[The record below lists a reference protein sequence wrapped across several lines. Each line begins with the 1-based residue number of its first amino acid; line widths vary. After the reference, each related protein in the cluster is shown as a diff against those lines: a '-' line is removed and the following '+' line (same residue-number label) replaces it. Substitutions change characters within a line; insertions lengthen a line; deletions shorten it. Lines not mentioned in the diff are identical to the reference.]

1 MNTELELKLYFTI
14 FHKKKKCQHPSKW
27 YLVQNWIKIFF
38 IVNQILNKLKVY
50 FYIWRKYLLKVSTEV
65 RIIHQQKPKFGISL
79 NFKKTS
85 IWRYT
90 KFTTIYL
97 PFTVGILQFCHIN
110 CVLGNYFC
118 LKVLLRLWRVI
129 TLLRSCLTNTV
140 ISFHIEHPW

>member
-27 YLVQNWIKIFF
+27 YLVQSWIKIFF

-85 IWRYT
+85 IWRKKTVNQWNRSRKSGNHKEYVV
-90 KFTTIYL
+90 
-97 PFTVGILQFCHIN
+97 PFINIPSLLQFTCH
-110 CVLGNYFC
+110 
-118 LKVLLRLWRVI
+118 LLLVSYNFD
-129 TLLRSCLTNTV
+129 T
-140 ISFHIEHPW
+140 